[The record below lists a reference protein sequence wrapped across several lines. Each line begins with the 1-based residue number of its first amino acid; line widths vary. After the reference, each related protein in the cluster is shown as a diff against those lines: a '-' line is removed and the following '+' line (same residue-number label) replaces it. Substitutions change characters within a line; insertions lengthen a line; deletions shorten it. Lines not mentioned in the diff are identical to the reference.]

1 MRIAVK
7 WEHAGNVLIARLLG
21 RIDSGNARRFQDLL
35 EAELDSDERI
45 LVLDFE
51 RVSFITSAGLHACVV
66 VARQIRKLA
75 LCSLS
80 GFNREI
86 VAVSGFDKMF
96 DVFESPAEAVRALG
110 TADPDG
116 N

>member
-1 MRIAVK
+1 MRIAVR
-7 WEHAGNVLIARLLG
+7 WEQEGKVLVAKLLG
-21 RIDSGNARRFQDLL
+21 RIDSSNAGHFRDLL
-35 EAELDSDERI
+35 EAGLDSEERI

-66 VARQIRKLA
+66 VAKRIRKLA

-96 DVFESPAEAVRALG
+96 EVFESPAQAVRAL
-110 TADPDG
+110 ADG
-116 N
+116 